1 MAEQKAKVVH
11 GPGPR
16 GMGGPRPK
24 VENPGKLLKRIMAE
38 VFQHYLPHCILVLI
52 CIVVSALANVQAS
65 LFLQTL
71 IDDYIIPMT
80 QQQDPSFA
88 PLAGALVRVG
98 CIYVV
103 GILAAWLNARIMVNV
118 TQGTLRN
125 LRTQL
130 FTHMES
136 LPISYFDTHPHGDIM
151 SVYTNDV
158 DTLRQ
163 MLSQSIPQVINSLMM
178 IVVTFVSMVVLNLTL
193 TGVVIVRVGI
203 IAFQHKFHSKSS
215 NCNTSSVKSLV
226 LYHTPG

>member
-136 LPISYFDTHPHGDIM
+136 LPIRYFDTHPHGDIM
-151 SVYTNDV
+151 SCLLYTSDAA
-158 DTLRQ
+158 DE
-163 MLSQSIPQVINSLMM
+163 
-178 IVVTFVSMVVLNLTL
+178 
-193 TGVVIVRVGI
+193 
-203 IAFQHKFHSKSS
+203 
-215 NCNTSSVKSLV
+215 
-226 LYHTPG
+226 